1 MRSACRC
8 AAQIRFRKQYREVIQ
23 FGAFYRLISPFEN
36 CRFASWMV
44 VSADKKTALVGYYK
58 MLNEVNGPYHRVKLC
73 GLDPDALYRVDGA
86 SLHYGDEL
94 MRLGLLTT
102 DGAAGELTPGDRKS
116 MDFDSRIF
124 VLHAEE

>member
-1 MRSACRC
+1 
-8 AAQIRFRKQYREVIQ
+8 
-23 FGAFYRLISPFEN
+23 
-36 CRFASWMV
+36 MV

-102 DGAAGELTPGDRKS
+102 DGAAGS
-116 MDFDSRIF
+116 
-124 VLHAEE
+124 